1 MKLFLCEKPS
11 QAKDI
16 ARVVGAHQRL
26 DNFFQGNGV
35 QVAWARGHLLE
46 QAEPE
51 AYGEQFAA
59 PWRQS
64 ALPVIPEQW
73 KMVVKKDA
81 VSLFRTIKQLLSQAT
96 EVVIATDADREG
108 EVIARELLEACHY
121 RKKVQRLWLSAL
133 DEASIRQALNN
144 LLPGEKTASLYSAG
158 LGRARADWLIGM
170 NMTRLF
176 TLKARELGFGGILSV
191 GRVQT
196 PTLALIVQR
205 EREITHFVSKP
216 FWRVTAS
223 LQHQGIV
230 FQAHWR
236 PAMQY
241 CDDEHRCIHVQAA
254 QAVAQLCRKAG
265 KATVCTVNETKGKAL
280 PPLPFDLGTLQQA
293 ASKRWGY
300 SADKVL
306 EIAQSLYEKHKATT
320 YPRTDCG
327 YLPVS
332 MRADIPVVLNA
343 LLQSDPA
350 LQNVLAQLQPAR
362 ISRVWNDAKITAHH
376 AIIPTR
382 HTPDLNAMNEAELN
396 VYKLIRTHYLAQF
409 LPDQEWD
416 ATEVFL
422 DIGGQQFVAKGKV
435 ERVKGWSVLFVKHE
449 DDPSVKEEAE
459 TGQEAGTE
467 TLPSLHEGEFCVV
480 QEAKVLQLA
489 TTPPKPYT
497 DGTLI
502 AAMKNASSFIAD
514 PTLKKVLKENA
525 GLGTEATRAGIIT
538 TLENRKLI
546 VRQKKTLRATDTG
559 CQLIDA
565 LPAVCTD
572 PGMTAL
578 WEQSLEQ
585 VAQGN
590 LSLDVFMQKQIS
602 WLVHLIKKGSEMPLA
617 LDLPPMPSCP
627 VCQNKMVL
635 RESSKGRFWSC
646 QHYPDC
652 KGSVPLPE
660 KMQGVTRVVK
670 KRKKAVKK
678 SITGLFT

>member
-1 MKLFLCEKPS
+1 
-11 QAKDI
+11 
-16 ARVVGAHQRL
+16 
-26 DNFFQGNGV
+26 
-35 QVAWARGHLLE
+35 
-46 QAEPE
+46 
-51 AYGEQFAA
+51 
-59 PWRQS
+59 
-64 ALPVIPEQW
+64 
-73 KMVVKKDA
+73 
-81 VSLFRTIKQLLSQAT
+81 
-96 EVVIATDADREG
+96 
-108 EVIARELLEACHY
+108 
-121 RKKVQRLWLSAL
+121 
-133 DEASIRQALNN
+133 
-144 LLPGEKTASLYSAG
+144 
-158 LGRARADWLIGM
+158 
-170 NMTRLF
+170 
-176 TLKARELGFGGILSV
+176 
-191 GRVQT
+191 
-196 PTLALIVQR
+196 
-205 EREITHFVSKP
+205 
-216 FWRVTAS
+216 
-223 LQHQGIV
+223 
-230 FQAHWR
+230 
-236 PAMQY
+236 MQY

-254 QAVAQLCRKAG
+254 QAVAQLCRQAG

-343 LLQSDPA
+343 LSQSDPA

-382 HTPDLNAMNEAELN
+382 HTPDLNAMNEAELT

-467 TLPSLHEGEFCVV
+467 TLPSLHEGEFFVV

-502 AAMKNASSFIAD
+502 AAMKMRHLYCRSDI
-514 PTLKKVLKENA
+514 KKVLKENA

-546 VRQKKTLRATDTG
+546 VRQKKNA
-559 CQLIDA
+559 
-565 LPAVCTD
+565 
-572 PGMTAL
+572 PGDRH
-578 WEQSLEQ
+578 W
-585 VAQGN
+585 
-590 LSLDVFMQKQIS
+590 LSAD
-602 WLVHLIKKGSEMPLA
+602 
-617 LDLPPMPSCP
+617 
-627 VCQNKMVL
+627 
-635 RESSKGRFWSC
+635 
-646 QHYPDC
+646 
-652 KGSVPLPE
+652 
-660 KMQGVTRVVK
+660 
-670 KRKKAVKK
+670 
-678 SITGLFT
+678 

>member
-1 MKLFLCEKPS
+1 M
-11 QAKDI
+11 
-16 ARVVGAHQRL
+16 
-26 DNFFQGNGV
+26 
-35 QVAWARGHLLE
+35 
-46 QAEPE
+46 
-51 AYGEQFAA
+51 
-59 PWRQS
+59 
-64 ALPVIPEQW
+64 
-73 KMVVKKDA
+73 
-81 VSLFRTIKQLLSQAT
+81 
-96 EVVIATDADREG
+96 
-108 EVIARELLEACHY
+108 
-121 RKKVQRLWLSAL
+121 
-133 DEASIRQALNN
+133 
-144 LLPGEKTASLYSAG
+144 
-158 LGRARADWLIGM
+158 
-170 NMTRLF
+170 
-176 TLKARELGFGGILSV
+176 
-191 GRVQT
+191 
-196 PTLALIVQR
+196 
-205 EREITHFVSKP
+205 
-216 FWRVTAS
+216 
-223 LQHQGIV
+223 
-230 FQAHWR
+230 
-236 PAMQY
+236 
-241 CDDEHRCIHVQAA
+241 
-254 QAVAQLCRKAG
+254 
-265 KATVCTVNETKGKAL
+265 
-280 PPLPFDLGTLQQA
+280 A
-293 ASKRWGY
+293 ASP
-300 SADKVL
+300 
-306 EIAQSLYEKHKATT
+306 ATT

-332 MRADIPVVLNA
+332 MRADIPVVLDA
-343 LLQSDPA
+343 LSQSDPA

-382 HTPDLNAMNEAELN
+382 QTPDLNAMNEAELN
-396 VYKLIRTHYLAQF
+396 VYKLIRAHYLAQF

-449 DDPSVKEEAE
+449 DDPPVKEEAE
-459 TGQEAGTE
+459 TGLEAGTE

-480 QEAKVLQLA
+480 QEAKVVQLA
-489 TTPPKPYT
+489 TSPPKPYT

-502 AAMKNASSFIAD
+502 AAMKNASSFITD

-565 LPAVCTD
+565 LPAACTD

-590 LSLDVFMQKQIS
+590 LSLDVFKQKQIS
-602 WLVHLIKKGSEMPLA
+602 WLAHLIKKGGEMPLA

-627 VCQNKMVL
+627 SCHGKMVL

-646 QHYPDC
+646 QRYPDC

-660 KMQGVTRVVK
+660 KMQGVTRGMN